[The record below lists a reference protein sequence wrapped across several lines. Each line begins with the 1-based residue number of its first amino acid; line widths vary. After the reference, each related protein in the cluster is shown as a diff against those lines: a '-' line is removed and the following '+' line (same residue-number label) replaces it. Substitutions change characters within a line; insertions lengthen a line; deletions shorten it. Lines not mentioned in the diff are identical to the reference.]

1 MESKVTAALGEELY
15 EACVT
20 GDLDAIKASI
30 SRQQAANDAYTPPW
44 PALMYK
50 ATGKDQASIVEYCLD
65 NGAQVTNDVMKVLL
79 INRSKETYTLLLD
92 AKAVDIN
99 YYIPWFGDILG
110 NVATDDDRE
119 WTGFCLRRGADPNKN
134 LIDEH
139 KPLLAAVAELVSI
152 ETVKM
157 LVEDGGAA
165 VKGSGAIVMAAEEG
179 KLDVVKYLLDNGADI
194 NEVGI
199 EHPTDERYKEDMGSA
214 LHKAVDGGHE
224 DVVRFLLDKGADV
237 SLKDPLGRTPMALA
251 LARNNARMAELL
263 KAHGAVE

>member
-1 MESKVTAALGEELY
+1 MESKITAALGEELC

-20 GDLDAIKASI
+20 GDLDAIKAFI
-30 SRQQAANDAYTPPW
+30 SRHQAANDAYPPPW
-44 PALMYK
+44 PALMYT
-50 ATGKDQASIVEYCLD
+50 ATSKDHASIVQYCLD
-65 NGAQVTNDVMKVLL
+65 NGAQVTDDVVKILL

-92 AKAVDIN
+92 AKAIDIN
-99 YYIPWFGDILG
+99 YYIPWFGDVLG

-134 LIDEH
+134 LRDEH
-139 KPLLAAVAELVSI
+139 KTLLAAVAELASV

-165 VKGSGAIVMAAEEG
+165 VRGSGAIIMAAEEG
-179 KLDVVKYLLDNGADI
+179 KLDMVKYLLDNGADI

-214 LHKAVDGGHE
+214 LHKAVGGGHE

-237 SLKDPLGRTPMALA
+237 SLKDPLGRTPMILA
-251 LARNNARMAELL
+251 LPKNNAGIVELL
-263 KAHGAVE
+263 KAYGAVE

>member
-1 MESKVTAALGEELY
+1 MESKITAALGEELY
-15 EACVT
+15 EACIT

-30 SRQQAANDAYTPPW
+30 SRRQAANHAYTPPW
-44 PALMYK
+44 SALLYT
-50 ATGKDQASIVEYCLD
+50 ATRKDHATIVQHCLD
-65 NGAQVTNDVMKVLL
+65 NGAQVTNDVMTVLL

-110 NVATDDDRE
+110 NVATDDNRE

-134 LIDEH
+134 RRDEH
-139 KPLLAAVAELVSI
+139 KTLLAAVAELASI

-157 LVEDGGAA
+157 LVEDGGAT

-179 KLDVVKYLLDNGADI
+179 KLDMVKYLLDNGAEID
-194 NEVGI
+194 EVGI
-199 EHPTDERYKEDMGSA
+199 EHPTDERYREDMGSA

-224 DVVRFLLDKGADV
+224 EVVRFLLSNGADV
-237 SLKDPLGRTPMALA
+237 SLKDPLGRTPMVLA
-251 LARNNARMAELL
+251 LRKHNARMVELL